1 MRGTSGS
8 LPRPSKTAD
17 GSDAWEAPAFAAPW
31 MRPEASYAVRIN
43 RISPDP
49 PKARKGLEG

>member
-49 PKARKGLEG
+49 PKARKGSEG